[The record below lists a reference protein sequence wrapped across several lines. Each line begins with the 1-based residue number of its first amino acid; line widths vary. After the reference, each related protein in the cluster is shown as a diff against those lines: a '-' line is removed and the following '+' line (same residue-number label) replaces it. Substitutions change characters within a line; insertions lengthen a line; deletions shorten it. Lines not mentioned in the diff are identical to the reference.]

1 MANRNNKIKASAPE
15 ISENV
20 LWCDF
25 VCCSP
30 EYRPHLLPVL
40 EAFQGG
46 RGEERDEEIEV
57 GENGLEE
64 EGSSI
69 IFYFLF
75 ILIVCVSAVWLNFDE

>member
-1 MANRNNKIKASAPE
+1 MAHRNNRIKASAPD

-20 LWCDF
+20 LLIIWCDF
-25 VCCSP
+25 VGCSP
-30 EYRPHLLPVL
+30 EYCPHLLSVV
-40 EAFQGG
+40 EAFQ
-46 RGEERDEEIEV
+46 EEDIEV

-75 ILIVCVSAVWLNFDE
+75 ILIVSQLCG